1 MITGQD
7 SLTSSMKSSMDMIQ
21 SALRGQT
28 MTKTEL
34 IDALSNEAG
43 FTKSK
48 TEAVLK
54 VFFDE
59 ILNALTN
66 NERVDTHK

>member
-1 MITGQD
+1 
-7 SLTSSMKSSMDMIQ
+7 MDMIQ